1 MYARK
6 KKAKRKSSP
15 RGRKKSEI
23 REIIYFCKILRVLD
37 IAASKY

>member
-6 KKAKRKSSP
+6 KAKKKSSP
-15 RGRKKSEI
+15 KGRKKGEI

-37 IAASKY
+37 IAANKY